1 MEHTPKNILI
11 RAVKKGAAEK
21 QQGENLQPAAKKRE
35 ETGRQETEM
44 EQAAE
49 EDKGIGEGYRRV
61 MEFLHVSP
69 MLAVLQDRKEEKQNA

>member
-1 MEHTPKNILI
+1 MEQ
-11 RAVKKGAAEK
+11 AAENREGTGR
-21 QQGENLQPAAKKRE
+21 QEIEMEQAAEKRE
-35 ETGRQETEM
+35 ETGRQEIEM